1 MSYEPTSTQLL
12 TLDVARKIRMRC
24 NPSYLLQLD
33 RVVELMD
40 DEASQK
46 QGKLELADL
55 YQRMRAEDGNERNI

>member
-1 MSYEPTSTQLL
+1 
-12 TLDVARKIRMRC
+12 MRC